1 MSKSKYEAY
10 RKISSLKAFEYS
22 NADRFKLDD
31 KTVSRGELENMTVKA
46 LKAAIVRGAL
56 YTARIKPE
64 KKVKE

>member
-1 MSKSKYEAY
+1 MSKGKYEAY

-22 NADRFKLDD
+22 NADRFKLDG

-46 LKAAIVRGAL
+46 LKAFMARGAL

-64 KKVKE
+64 RKAE